1 MPATL
6 TETKDPDSILLG
18 IGVLALASY
27 AASPTVYAD
36 TGYLKGA
43 AYKYTREL
51 KEFESAGVL
60 VKRLVFKD
68 RFELTAQYAEVSISN
83 LTKIFQPQV
92 GGTTATKILFGGQKT
107 ITRYSARYEHLRD
120 DGKYLQIDMFK
131 TAPSGEFTLG
141 FEEENFI
148 TYPVNFVGEADT
160 TKTSGQQLGKI
171 QIGN

>member
-18 IGVLALASY
+18 LGVLGMASY

-36 TGYLKGA
+36 VGYLKGVA
-43 AYKYTREL
+43 FKYTREL
-51 KEFESAGVL
+51 KEFTSAGLL
-60 VKRLVFKD
+60 VKRLVFRD
-68 RFELTAQYAEVSISN
+68 RFELNAQFAEVSIAN
-83 LTKIFQPQV
+83 LNRVFQPQSP
-92 GGTTATKILFGGQKT
+92 GTTKILFGGQKN
-107 ITRYSARYEHLRD
+107 ITTYSLRFEHTRS
-120 DGKYLQIDMFK
+120 DGKIVQVDMFK

-141 FEEENFI
+141 FDEENFI

-171 QIGN
+171 QIGS